1 MLGTNAIIGGLVEE
15 SIKLIN
21 ESLEIRQSMGDRLID
36 IASGPV
42 DLGMTLTWIGRMIEA
57 KEVRQETLAIYQDQG
72 TDEEIA
78 LAHVRL
84 AYSFFHL
91 GEYDEVRKNANVGL
105 TRGRETGNQ
114 RAIGLA
120 LSMLGS
126 LSFLDQLYD
135 EANQLLEES
144 IATLRKVPGAGEV
157 GWVLS
162 MLAYS
167 EHRRGENEKAQG
179 YLLEA
184 FMMGRG
190 ILATITS
197 WIAIPIFAMMLA
209 DSGEFERAIEL
220 FAFVSR
226 YPMISKSRLVD
237 IFKPSIL
244 IAESRLQKENVAE
257 AQARSQAR
265 NLRDTIAEIIKEL
278 ENALDN

>member
-1 MLGTNAIIGGLVEE
+1 
-15 SIKLIN
+15 
-21 ESLEIRQSMGDRLID
+21 
-36 IASGPV
+36 
-42 DLGMTLTWIGRMIEA
+42 
-57 KEVRQETLAIYQDQG
+57 
-72 TDEEIA
+72 
-78 LAHVRL
+78 
-84 AYSFFHL
+84 
-91 GEYDEVRKNANVGL
+91 
-105 TRGRETGNQ
+105 
-114 RAIGLA
+114 
-120 LSMLGS
+120 
-126 LSFLDQLYD
+126 
-135 EANQLLEES
+135 
-144 IATLRKVPGAGEV
+144 
-157 GWVLS
+157 